1 VANDSV
7 QSRNTMNAHS
17 HIALALLMLCGS
29 LPGQAPDVPIYPEG
43 RNPKSQAVITD
54 EANRLKERGELIP
67 MEKIVEQMSRTTCE
81 LELPKPR
88 TQKMEGRELWSTAR
102 RAHLRVGWHYLC
114 KKCNNWHLNLAGGY
128 AITKDAVVTC
138 GHVLENENIREGYL
152 IVADEDDKVIPV
164 VEVLAANRATDTAII
179 RVKGTTLNPLPFSF
193 DVVPGDKVYC
203 FSEPKGRRGY
213 FSEGMVNRFTRH
225 PFRNN
230 MRMATPDAGNTKPAA
245 PKANAPAQP
254 QPVSP
259 ESEDDPVWIQVS
271 TSWAPGSSGSAVL
284 DVHGNA
290 IGHVSQ
296 IQTVHQDPS
305 KPGANAQGT
314 LMVLHDAIA
323 ASNVLKLIKTKPRSE

>member
-1 VANDSV
+1 
-7 QSRNTMNAHS
+7 MNALS
-17 HIALALLMLCGS
+17 RFALGTLMIGGS
-29 LPGQAPDVPIYPEG
+29 LHGQAPDVPIYPEG

-67 MEKIVEQMSRTTCE
+67 MEKIIEQMSRTTCE

-88 TQKMEGRELWSTAR
+88 TEKMEGRELWNTAR

-179 RVKGTTLNPLPFSF
+179 RVKGATLHPLPFSF
-193 DVVPGDKVYC
+193 DVMPGDRVYC

-213 FSEGMVNRFTRH
+213 FSEGIVNRFTRH

-230 MRMATPDAGNTKPAA
+230 MRLATPDTGAAKPDA
-245 PKANAPAQP
+245 PKVMP
-254 QPVSP
+254 PVPSP
-259 ESEDDPVWIQVS
+259 TTSSENDPVWIQVS
-271 TSWAPGSSGSAVL
+271 TAWAPGSSGSAVL
-284 DVHGNA
+284 DAHGNA

-296 IQTVHQDPS
+296 IQTVYQDPS
-305 KPGANAQGT
+305 KPGTSTPGT

-323 ASNVLKLIKTKPRSE
+323 ASNVLKLIKNKPRSE